1 MSRVGRASF
10 VSGVLIA
17 LSAVLL
23 PWSGVQDWKLYILS
37 KWDMGALGLL
47 LSIFGSL
54 LAFREVAARSGLAG
68 FHSFIR
74 YMSLAGLA
82 FSVTMLFFG
91 SWSRVIVL
99 SLGIIVNW
107 ALVLYSWRVKDI
119 RARSRLLMILILMLS
134 FLAIVVWNFISTV
147 LIYFPYL

>member
-1 MSRVGRASF
+1 MTRVGRISF

-23 PWSGVQDWKLYILS
+23 PWSIEQDWKLYILS
-37 KWDMGALGLL
+37 KWNMGGLGLF

-54 LAFREVAARSGLAG
+54 LAFREVAARSGIEG
-68 FHSFIR
+68 FHAFIR
-74 YMSLAGLA
+74 YMSIAGLA
-82 FSVTMLFFG
+82 FSITMLFFG

-107 ALVLYSWRVKDI
+107 ALVLYTWRVKDL
-119 RARSRLLMILILMLS
+119 RARSRLILVLFLTIS
-134 FLAIVVWNFISTV
+134 FLAIVVWNFLSTV